1 MKKKKKAWLLT
12 YTLVFMKR
20 QQKRLSKTLKVV
32 IPLAKKGKTSAEKG
46 LTSKSTNAPPTVIAP
61 PSTLAVK

>member
-1 MKKKKKAWLLT
+1 
-12 YTLVFMKR
+12 MKR

-32 IPLAKKGKTSAEKG
+32 IPPAKKGKTSVEKG